1 MNMPSERPVR
11 SPEVPQ
17 SPEAVPDEGQPLSED
32 QTLPTEPEPT
42 GIEDEVEEA
51 SEDSFPASD
60 PPSFTR
66 SSTTRNP
73 G

>member
-11 SPEVPQ
+11 SPEIPQ
-17 SPEAVPDEGQPLSED
+17 SPEAAPADEPRPED
-32 QTLPTEPEPT
+32 QGLPTNPEPT
-42 GIEDEVEEA
+42 ENEADVEEA